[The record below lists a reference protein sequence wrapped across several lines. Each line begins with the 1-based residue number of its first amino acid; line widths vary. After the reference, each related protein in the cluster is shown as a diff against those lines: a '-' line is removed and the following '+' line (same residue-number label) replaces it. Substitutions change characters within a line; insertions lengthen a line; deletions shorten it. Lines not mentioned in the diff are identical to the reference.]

1 MAEALQ
7 KSVGRGFNLGRWS
20 FFSCRL
26 PSEQCFQRST
36 YNVYTCSQRIGIY
49 NKYNCTERNSR
60 VQETKA
66 CACIQEWSTLL
77 EVVWSASIHGKAM
90 QMQRPPHS

>member
-26 PSEQCFQRST
+26 PMFTPAHKESA
-36 YNVYTCSQRIGIY
+36 YTISII
-49 NKYNCTERNSR
+49 
-60 VQETKA
+60 VQKGTQGCRKPKHVHVR
-66 CACIQEWSTLL
+66 IQEWSTLL

-90 QMQRPPHS
+90 QMQ